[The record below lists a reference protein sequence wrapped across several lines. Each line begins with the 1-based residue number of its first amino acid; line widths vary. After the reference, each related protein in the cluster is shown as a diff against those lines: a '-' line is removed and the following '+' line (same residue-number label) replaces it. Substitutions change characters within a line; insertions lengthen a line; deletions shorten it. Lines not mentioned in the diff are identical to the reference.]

1 MKQSPSS
8 EVDTQTAGQK
18 ILYLR
23 SLPFLQEPTS
33 GPYPV
38 HDETKKSTDFR
49 DRMPCSLAC
58 TASIFRVDKLSK
70 QQSQSHS
77 ACCCF
82 LVLLCNPQDAAVCW
96 SEMQW

>member
-1 MKQSPSS
+1 MKQSHSS
-8 EVDTQTAGQK
+8 EADIRSARQK

-33 GPYPV
+33 GPYPE
-38 HDETKKSTDFR
+38 HDESKKSTDFR
-49 DRMPCSLAC
+49 DMMPCSLAF
-58 TASIFRVDKLSK
+58 TASIFRTDKLSK
-70 QQSQSHS
+70 QQSESYY

-82 LVLLCNPQDAAVCW
+82 LVLLFNPEDAAGCW